1 MEVCEDI
8 IQNVNTGY
16 SEEASIY
23 TLPPHISII
32 WIERV
37 LLLEFKIFNIVLKW
51 EVQKWKSNFL
61 KNKRKTNFSWNV
73 YAFITKY
80 FMDSLKSYFLK

>member
-61 KNKRKTNFSWNV
+61 KNKRK
-73 YAFITKY
+73 K
-80 FMDSLKSYFLK
+80 L

>member
-32 WIERV
+32 WIGRV

-61 KNKRKTNFSWNV
+61 KNKRKNFSWNV

>member
-16 SEEASIY
+16 SEKASIY

-32 WIERV
+32 WIGRV

-61 KNKRKTNFSWNV
+61 KNKRKNFSWNV